1 MEKKKILIISYSYPP
16 SNVPAAQR
24 PYAVAKY
31 LNKDE
36 FDVSVITCG
45 NADVSWGV
53 NEGFNP
59 ELPKVNLIKINSL
72 LGRGASSLRKSTTT
86 SNKSIVHRI
95 KAALFKLLSS
105 MIVPDQAVFWYP
117 KVRKYLLQNKHLIN
131 ESEIVFTT
139 SPSFS
144 NHLIGKFIK
153 SKNKNILWVSEL
165 RDFHFI
171 ETVKRVRNLKQLIN
185 KKLEHTVIKHSDKVS
200 FITYAMQDIYSKYYT
215 KLNSKFSVVYNGF
228 DMSDFKD
235 LDIAK
240 TQNNKLTLFYAG
252 SFYRGVRSPIPL
264 LKIVDK
270 LIEKEKITTNEIE
283 IRIAGNFENE
293 LIDEIKNYNS
303 YACINFIGKIPR
315 AKVLTHL
322 VSADLLWLIVGE
334 KSTHYTGVP
343 IKFFEYLGARRP
355 IVNFAPAI
363 SEPTRII
370 LENKLGWNFDI
381 SNFNLKQSVETFE
394 QIIADYKTGI
404 LSESLENKF
413 ISEFDRKHQ
422 GSLFEKLFNEN

>member
-86 SNKSIVHRI
+86 TEKNIVNRI
-95 KAALFKLLSS
+95 KASLFKLLSL
-105 MIVPDQAVFWYP
+105 MIVPDKAIFWYP
-117 KVRKYLLQNKHLIN
+117 KVHKYLLQNKHLIN
-131 ESEIVFTT
+131 DAEIVFTT

-171 ETVKRVRNLKQLIN
+171 ETAKRVRNLKQVIN
-185 KKLEHTVIKHSDKVS
+185 KKLEYAVMKHSDKVS
-200 FITYAMQDIYSKYYT
+200 FISHAMRDKYQNHYP
-215 KLNSKFSVVYNGF
+215 KLINKFNVIYNGF
-228 DMSDFKD
+228 DMSDFKN
-235 LDIAK
+235 LTIEK
-240 TQNNKLTLFYAG
+240 VINQKLTIFYAG
-252 SFYRGVRSPIPL
+252 SFYGGVRSPIPL
-264 LKIVDK
+264 FKILDK
-270 LIEKEKITTNEIE
+270 LIKKDKISTIEIE
-283 IRIAGNFENE
+283 VRIAGKFENKLNE
-293 LIDEIKNYNS
+293 DLKKYISYN
-303 YACINFIGKIPR
+303 CINFIGNTPR
-315 AKVLTHL
+315 SKVLENI
-322 VSADLLWLIVGE
+322 VSVDLLWLIVGN
-334 KSTHYTGVP
+334 KSTHYTGLP

-355 IVNFAPAI
+355 IINFAPNI
-363 SEPTRII
+363 SEPSKVIV
-370 LENKLGWNFDI
+370 ENDLGWNFDTI
-381 SNFNLKQSVETFE
+381 DFNLDKSVEIFE
-394 QIIADYKTGI
+394 KIIIDYKSGR
-404 LSESLENKF
+404 LSESLEYKNYPD
-413 ISEFDRKHQ
+413 FDRKSQ
-422 GSLFEKLFNEN
+422 GLLFEELFR